1 MTTETIEQVRV
12 RSVEIVVGVTVA
24 VDVAPPS
31 KRRRSLRA
39 LGGFLGA
46 LVVMNIALATI
57 LEVGP
62 VRLRD
67 PEYGLRLQSLR
78 ERQAQFPNRKLTV
91 VLGSSRTAMGIRP
104 DIYETSVIPTDNPP
118 LLFNMS
124 MAGAGPVFQ
133 RMTLERLLNDGV
145 TPDAIL
151 FEFWPALLRGD
162 GLYREDRRMIPE
174 RLHTTD
180 DPIVRDYFTDPAATR
195 AQMRTNRLLPAWY
208 NRRSLLEQ
216 FCPQL
221 LPWSERTDGA
231 WSTLDGWGWLPGRK
245 TYTAEQ
251 VERGWPHVAGFYAPL
266 FQSFEIA
273 DQFCALFNKP
283 MTTLG
288 KRGMDGARDG
298 EHFPPLF
305 PGQASGDERAA
316 LQRCFHHQHA
326 ARQPADD
333 AIAAWKILR
342 HGWRTKGELG
352 NYRTVRGELIG
363 QIAVACRI
371 NNIQAGTHYRNRR
384 GASVQATAMRCRI
397 DTQRHAADNCKSG
410 IG

>member
-273 DQFCALFNKP
+273 PLAEKALHDCFGRCRELGIEVTLIALP
-283 MTTLG
+283 ESARFRTLMTPESIRLTDEYRHRLQTEWNIPFL
-288 KRGMDGARDG
+288 DGR
-298 EHFPPLF
+298 
-305 PGQASGDERAA
+305 SW
-316 LQRCFHHQHA
+316 
-326 ARQPADD
+326 ADD
-333 AIAAWKILR
+333 ASLPDGFHLTQDGAAR
-342 HGWRTKGELG
+342 FTRELAPQ
-352 NYRTVRGELIG
+352 L
-363 QIAVACRI
+363 QP
-371 NNIQAGTHYRNRR
+371 
-384 GASVQATAMRCRI
+384 
-397 DTQRHAADNCKSG
+397 QR
-410 IG
+410 

>member
-1 MTTETIEQVRV
+1 MTAETIEPVRV
-12 RSVEIVVGVTVA
+12 RSVEIVIAVTVA
-24 VDVAPPS
+24 PAVPPPS
-31 KRRRSLRA
+31 KRRRSIRA
-39 LGGFLGA
+39 LGGFLVA
-46 LVVMNIALATI
+46 LVVINIGLSTI
-57 LEVGP
+57 FEAGP

-78 ERQAQFPNRKLTV
+78 ERQTQFPNRKLTV

-104 DIYETSVIPTDNPP
+104 DVYEASVDDPENSP

-145 TPDAIL
+145 HPDAIL

-162 GLYREDRRMIPE
+162 GLYREDRRIIPE
-174 RLHTTD
+174 RLRSTD

-231 WSTLDGWGWLPGRK
+231 WSTLDRWGWLPGRK

-273 DQFCALFNKP
+273 PLADRALRDCFARCRELGIEVTLIALP
-283 MTTLG
+283 ESARFRTLMTPDSVRLTDEYRTRLQAEWNFPLIDG
-288 KRGMDGARDG
+288 RTWADDSSLPDGFHLTQDGA
-298 EHFPPLF
+298 
-305 PGQASGDERAA
+305 
-316 LQRCFHHQHA
+316 
-326 ARQPADD
+326 ARFTRELAPQ
-333 AIAAWKILR
+333 LR
-342 HGWRTKGELG
+342 LHR
-352 NYRTVRGELIG
+352 
-363 QIAVACRI
+363 
-371 NNIQAGTHYRNRR
+371 
-384 GASVQATAMRCRI
+384 
-397 DTQRHAADNCKSG
+397 
-410 IG
+410 